1 MALGETYWPCDC
13 SLKRVPVQSLRLPLA
28 TTFDRIYAED
38 RRLSLDRLIIDVS
51 IAGFLIHLFLVFLSR
66 TLAHPPALIAALGRN
81 YLSAIYTPFSFIL
94 FFEVLM
100 LIAALP
106 QSTTQSIAK
115 QYEIVSL
122 IFIRR
127 FFKDIAELDDI
138 GKLTEFSPDVRTIFL
153 DVAAGLFMFLLV
165 TVFLHAARRRP
176 GPDTDSHEQKE
187 LNKFI
192 SRKKVI
198 ALALTVLLISLA
210 AYSLAVFASEVW
222 QVVYHGA
229 TAQLDPNTFYYS
241 ELFTVMI
248 FTDVLIVI
256 LSLGVSDRYEL
267 VFRNAAFVIS
277 TILIRFSLTVGRP
290 SGALLA
296 VSGMMFGIVTL
307 LIYNYHVRISQ
318 PRIPPGMAI
327 KPGPNAP

>member
-1 MALGETYWPCDC
+1 MPSQRLRT
-13 SLKRVPVQSLRLPLA
+13 SLA
-28 TTFDRIYAED
+28 AAFDRLYAEE
-38 RRLSLDRLIIDVS
+38 RRAWLDRLIVDVS
-51 IAGFLIHLFLVFLSR
+51 IGGFLVHLALIFLSR
-66 TLAHPPALIAALGRN
+66 SVAHPPALLAALGRN

-138 GKLTEFSPDVRTIFL
+138 GKLTEFSPDVRTVFL
-153 DVAAGLFMFLLV
+153 DVGAGLLMFLLV
-165 TVFLHAARRRP
+165 TVFLHAASKRSR
-176 GPDTDSHEQKE
+176 PDTLPQESPE
-187 LNKFI
+187 LSKFI
-192 SRKKVI
+192 SRKKAI
-198 ALALTVLLISLA
+198 ALALTVLLLSLA
-210 AYSLAVFASEVW
+210 GYSLFEFASEAWNVA
-222 QVVYHGA
+222 YHGA
-229 TAQLDPNTFYYS
+229 KAQLDPNTFFYT
-241 ELFTVMI
+241 EVFTVMI

-256 LSLGVSDRYEL
+256 LSLAVSDRYEL

-277 TILIRFSLTVGRP
+277 TILIRFSLTAGRP

-296 VSGMMFGIVTL
+296 LSGMAFGILTL
-307 LIYNYHVRISQ
+307 LVYNYHVRISHA
-318 PRIPPGMAI
+318 R
-327 KPGPNAP
+327 PNPTG

>member
-1 MALGETYWPCDC
+1 
-13 SLKRVPVQSLRLPLA
+13 VPSFLVHLA
-28 TTFDRIYAED
+28 
-38 RRLSLDRLIIDVS
+38 
-51 IAGFLIHLFLVFLSR
+51 LVFLAR
-66 TLAHPPALIAALGRN
+66 TLPHPPVLLAAVGRN

-106 QSTTQSIAK
+106 ESTTQAIAK

-138 GKLTEFSPDVRTIFL
+138 GKLTQLTPDIRTIFL
-153 DVAAGLFMFLLV
+153 DVGSALMMFLLV
-165 TVFLHAARRRP
+165 TVFLHAGRRRSQP
-176 GPDTDSHEQKE
+176 EMGVQHSSEIQ
-187 LNKFI
+187 KFI
-192 SRKKVI
+192 ARKKAI

-210 AYSLAVFASEVW
+210 AHSLFEFSREAWNVA
-222 QVVYHGA
+222 YHGA
-229 TAQLDPNTFYYS
+229 TGMDPNTVFYT
-241 ELFTVMI
+241 EVFTVMI

-256 LSLGVSDRYEL
+256 LSLAVSDRYEL

-277 TILIRFSLTVGRP
+277 TILIRFSLTAVRP

-296 VSGMMFGIVTL
+296 LPEWVSE
-307 LIYNYHVRISQ
+307 S
-318 PRIPPGMAI
+318 
-327 KPGPNAP
+327 